1 MRILTL
7 KQVADLL
14 KVHPNTVRTHAMRG
28 TIPAAKVGRDWR
40 FVEEDLVAWIR
51 ARYPEGCSGGPHA
64 PTQQMIARSV
74 QRADMAI
81 ADPQLATER
90 ALDALLAKPTRK
102 RSRGTQQDV

>member
-1 MRILTL
+1 MRFLTL

-40 FVEEDLVAWIR
+40 SLEEDLVAWIR
-51 ARYPEGCSGGPHA
+51 ARYPEGYSRDPSA
-64 PTQQMIARSV
+64 PAGQMLAGTV
-74 QRADMAI
+74 ERADMSI

-102 RSRGTQQDV
+102 RSQRRKQDS